1 VIAAVSSGPL
11 DLLVYVLVGV
21 LLVLLAFYLIRRL

>member
-11 DLLVYVLVGV
+11 DLLVYVLVVV